1 MKKKSESKDT
11 VYNICTK
18 MEILFN
24 EKNSS
29 NTLNQLSDYGR
40 VLSVG
45 DGIAR
50 VYGLWDVQAGEMV
63 EFKKSDSSSS

>member
-11 VYNICTK
+11 VYN

-24 EKNSS
+24 EKN
-29 NTLNQLSDYGR
+29 NILNQLSDYGR

-50 VYGLWDVQAGEMV
+50 VYGLWDVQAG
-63 EFKKSDSSSS
+63 

>member
-50 VYGLWDVQAGEMV
+50 GLWDV
-63 EFKKSDSSSS
+63 

>member
-11 VYNICTK
+11 VYIICTK

-24 EKNSS
+24 EKNANNS
-29 NTLNQLSDYGR
+29 LNQLSDYGR

-45 DGIAR
+45 DGITR
-50 VYGLWDVQAGEMV
+50 VYGLWNVQVGEMV
-63 EFKKSDSSSS
+63 EFKKVVKKI

>member
-11 VYNICTK
+11 VYN

-24 EKNSS
+24 EKN
-29 NTLNQLSDYGR
+29 NILNQLSDYGR

>member
-1 MKKKSESKDT
+1 
-11 VYNICTK
+11 
-18 MEILFN
+18 MEILFT

-29 NTLNQLSDYGR
+29 NSLNQLSDYGR

-50 VYGLWDVQAGEMV
+50 VYGLWNVQVGEMV
-63 EFKKSDSSSS
+63 EFKKVVKKI